1 MIVMMGIGGFF
12 MFRKFLKQIPK
23 ADGKSEMDWQNYY
36 IEETLHMWGNEE
48 KELLEELVS
57 PVPSL
62 FRDVAKQT
70 IAGKIGELALQKN
83 KTKISRDLI
92 IEGYIIGTPKRDHR
106 FLRNKLEELNINVEQ
121 YENLFEISK
130 DDYSKDWQ
138 KKYQNKYR
146 CISYLVVDAS
156 FLLIDFSNCIYF
168 TSIAILHVKIIPK
181 PNRKKIP
188 PVSPIEIFPPIMNL
202 AIVRMMIRPNNI

>member
-23 ADGKSEMDWQNYY
+23 ADEKSEMDWQNYY

-83 KTKISRDLI
+83 KTKISRSEEHTSELQSRGHLVCRLLL
-92 IEGYIIGTPKRDHR
+92 EK
-106 FLRNKLEELNINVEQ
+106 NK
-121 YENLFEISK
+121 K
-130 DDYSKDWQ
+130 
-138 KKYQNKYR
+138 
-146 CISYLVVDAS
+146 
-156 FLLIDFSNCIYF
+156 
-168 TSIAILHVKIIPK
+168 
-181 PNRKKIP
+181 
-188 PVSPIEIFPPIMNL
+188 
-202 AIVRMMIRPNNI
+202 

>member
-1 MIVMMGIGGFF
+1 MKILYHLLILWGFFMIVMMGIGGFF

-106 FLRNKLEELNINVEQ
+106 FLRNKLEELNIDVEQ
-121 YENLFEISK
+121 YEHLFELSK

-138 KKYQNKYR
+138 KKYQNK
-146 CISYLVVDAS
+146 
-156 FLLIDFSNCIYF
+156 
-168 TSIAILHVKIIPK
+168 
-181 PNRKKIP
+181 
-188 PVSPIEIFPPIMNL
+188 
-202 AIVRMMIRPNNI
+202 

>member
-1 MIVMMGIGGFF
+1 MDCLFFFSSRRRHTRWPRDWSSDVCSSDLHLLILWGFFMIVMMGIGGFF

-62 FRDVAKQT
+62 FREVAKQT
-70 IAGKIGELALQKN
+70 IESKIGELDLQKN
-83 KTKISRDLI
+83 KTKISRDFI

-106 FLRNKLEELNINVEQ
+106 FLRNKLEELIIDVEQ
-121 YENLFEISK
+121 YEHLFELSK

-138 KKYQNKYR
+138 KKYQNK
-146 CISYLVVDAS
+146 
-156 FLLIDFSNCIYF
+156 
-168 TSIAILHVKIIPK
+168 
-181 PNRKKIP
+181 
-188 PVSPIEIFPPIMNL
+188 
-202 AIVRMMIRPNNI
+202 

>member
-1 MIVMMGIGGFF
+1 
-12 MFRKFLKQIPK
+12 
-23 ADGKSEMDWQNYY
+23 MDWQNYY

-106 FLRNKLEELNINVEQ
+106 FLRNKLEELNIDRKSTRLNSSHVA
-121 YENLFEISK
+121 
-130 DDYSKDWQ
+130 
-138 KKYQNKYR
+138 
-146 CISYLVVDAS
+146 ISYAVSCL
-156 FLLIDFSNCIYF
+156 
-168 TSIAILHVKIIPK
+168 K
-181 PNRKKIP
+181 KKIYCSHLYAH
-188 PVSPIEIFPPIMNL
+188 V
-202 AIVRMMIRPNNI
+202 